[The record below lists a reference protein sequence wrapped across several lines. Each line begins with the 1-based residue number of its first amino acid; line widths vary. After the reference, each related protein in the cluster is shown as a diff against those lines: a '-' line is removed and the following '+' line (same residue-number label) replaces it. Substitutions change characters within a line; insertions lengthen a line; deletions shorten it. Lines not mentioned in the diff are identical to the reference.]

1 MGAVRS
7 LPSCRRARLRLH
19 GHSTASLRPPS
30 YTRSNLAGPGDVE
43 VVLQIW
49 DIGGQSIGS
58 KMLPN
63 YIHGSHAV
71 LFCYDITNY
80 DSFANLEDWYRKVH
94 GTYNK
99 ASGGGA
105 PMPCMALLGNKVDL
119 SHMRAV
125 RHDHHN
131 RFADENR
138 MHSYMLSA
146 KNGDQVSRQKL
157 RAPFQPSAVNQNTG
171 DSWRHTPP

>member
-1 MGAVRS
+1 M
-7 LPSCRRARLRLH
+7 
-19 GHSTASLRPPS
+19 
-30 YTRSNLAGPGDVE
+30 
-43 VVLQIW
+43 LQIW

-94 GTYNK
+94 GTYSK
-99 ASGGGA
+99 ASG
-105 PMPCMALLGNKVDL
+105 PMPCMALLGNKIDL

-131 RFADENR
+131 RFADENQ

-146 KNGDQVSRQKL
+146 KNGDQVGRQKL
-157 RAPFQPSAVNQNTG
+157 RLPLQAQCAKTQLTRVIKPTCRSTRAFFG
-171 DSWRHTPP
+171 LRHSLQG